1 MSFRLY
7 TQIHTMILRKSSS
20 KLCLKKQ
27 LKRLKEL
34 HLSKKTVLSIK
45 DDGVGLPKELDIYTT
60 QSMGMQLISALAV
73 QLNAK
78 IQVNRSNGTLFEL
91 RFLNK

>member
-1 MSFRLY
+1 
-7 TQIHTMILRKSSS
+7 MILS
-20 KLCLKKQ
+20 
-27 LKRLKEL
+27 
-34 HLSKKTVLSIK
+34 VN
-45 DDGVGLPKELDIYTT
+45 DDGVGLPENIDIYNT

-78 IQVNRSNGTLFEL
+78 IQVNRNNGTLFEL

>member
-1 MSFRLY
+1 MKDYYFEDLY
-7 TQIHTMILRKSSS
+7 NNS
-20 KLCLKKQ
+20 KDLIQ
-27 LKRLKEL
+27 
-34 HLSKKTVLSIK
+34 SIS
-45 DDGVGLPKELDIYTT
+45 P
-60 QSMGMQLISALAV
+60 LISALAV

>member
-1 MSFRLY
+1 MVSNAFK
-7 TQIHTMILRKSSS
+7 HTFPNNNNGNILIKFEFNSKKEMILS
-20 KLCLKKQ
+20 
-27 LKRLKEL
+27 
-34 HLSKKTVLSIK
+34 VN
-45 DDGVGLPKELDIYTT
+45 DDGVGLPENIEISNT

-78 IQVNRSNGTLFEL
+78 IQVNRNNGTLFEL